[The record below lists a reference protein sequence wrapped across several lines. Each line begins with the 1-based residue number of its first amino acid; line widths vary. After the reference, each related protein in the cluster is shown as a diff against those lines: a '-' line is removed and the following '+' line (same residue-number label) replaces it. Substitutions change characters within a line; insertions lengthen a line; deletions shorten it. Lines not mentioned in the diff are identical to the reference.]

1 MINILILLIVLFY
14 LNIININIL
23 KKYPVILLFLILNI
37 IVIKN
42 NKNIG
47 LMLLVLLIILIINL
61 KKKIKGG
68 SFTNKMLKAMVP
80 SLGLIE
86 RFQDYT
92 KTNKNKEN
100 FDNIKDK
107 TKSETKSKDITIDQ
121 NNNEMIQ
128 DKKED
133 IKDNEGNRDSLDTQ
147 DTTESEEEVFV
158 PDSGSSLNI
167 FKNIFGG
174 EEDDEDEDD
183 DELIENFIL

>member
-23 KKYPVILLFLILNI
+23 KKHPVILLFLILNI

-47 LMLLVLLIILIINL
+47 LMLLVLLIVLIINL

-68 SFTNKMLKAMVP
+68 SFTNKILKAIVP

-100 FDNIKDK
+100 FNNIKDK
-107 TKSETKSKDITIDQ
+107 TISESKTKDITIEK
-121 NNNEMIQ
+121 NNNQVIQ
-128 DKKED
+128 DTENTNN
-133 IKDNEGNRDSLDTQ
+133 IDNTRDTVE
-147 DTTESEEEVFV
+147 TEEEIFV

-174 EEDDEDEDD
+174 EEDDEEDD
-183 DELIENFIL
+183 DD